1 MAKPLYA
8 SDADR
13 RLLKAAHGRSRD
25 SIWALV
31 HSHGASVH
39 ARDSNGRT
47 ALFHVECYYA
57 RFLVEKGAD
66 PNARDKKGR
75 TPIYMRASDSS
86 RRTYLVEAGADVN
99 VQDRAG
105 ATPLHVAIEEGREA
119 VAAHLIVL
127 GATPSFFLRDKRDR
141 IPMIVADECWG
152 PGSFPDLRQL
162 YEDACARDLHR
173 GLAPATAAATGNGG
187 RLRM

>member
-13 RLLKAAHGRSRD
+13 RLLKAAHGRSQD

-47 ALFHVECYYA
+47 ALFNVECYHA
-57 RFLVEKGAD
+57 RFLIEKGAD

-152 PGSFPDLRQL
+152 PGSFPHLRQL
-162 YEDACARDLHR
+162 YEDACARDLDR
-173 GLAPATAAATGNGG
+173 GLAQAAGATGNGG